1 MEKLVSGESVVK
13 MSDLDLE
20 NVAGGGG
27 VLNGFL
33 CAINPA
39 QHPFWGEALGHSL
52 ALCFVFIL
60 GCCFVK
66 RKEIAKWVKSKL

>member
-20 NVAGGGG
+20 NVAGGGS
-27 VLNGFL
+27 VWSGFKYG
-33 CAINPA
+33 INPA

-52 ALCFVFIL
+52 ALCVVFAL

>member
-20 NVAGGGG
+20 NVAGGGS
-27 VLNGFL
+27 VWSGFKYG
-33 CAINPA
+33 INPA
-39 QHPFWGEALGHSL
+39 NRLSWGETLGHSL
-52 ALCFVFIL
+52 ALCFVFVL

-66 RKEIAKWVKSKL
+66 RKEIAKWIKSKL

>member
-13 MSDLDLE
+13 MSDIDLE

-33 CAINPA
+33 CAKKPRA
-39 QHPFWGEALGHSL
+39 ASVLG
-52 ALCFVFIL
+52 
-60 GCCFVK
+60 
-66 RKEIAKWVKSKL
+66 